1 MSDTVVLD
9 ASAVLALI
17 HDEPGAEEVE
27 ATLGDAV
34 MSTVNWAEV
43 AGLLDAR
50 GLPVAPLRETIM
62 ALGIELRAF
71 APDDAD
77 QTGALYA
84 TTRPLGLSL
93 ADRACLALARKLG
106 APALTADR
114 AWLDVDV
121 DVDVGVD
128 VRCVR

>member
-1 MSDTVVLD
+1 VSGTVVLD

-17 HDEPGAEEVE
+17 HDEPGAGDVE
-27 ATLGDAV
+27 ASLGEAV

-43 AGLLDAR
+43 AGLLEMR
-50 GLPVAPLRETIM
+50 GLPAAALRETVVS
-62 ALGIELRAF
+62 LGIDLHAF
-71 APDDAD
+71 GPEDAD
-77 QTGALYA
+77 ETGALYA
-84 TTRPLGLSL
+84 GPRGAGLSL
-93 ADRACLALARKLG
+93 GDRACLALAGKLG

-121 DVDVGVD
+121 GVE